1 VNTRRRGRAL
11 GITGAV
17 LGAVSM
23 AYLLS
28 TWVDGSTA
36 SWLHNPSARRADL
49 TYGAVALVTAFAVL
63 ILFISPLRRTAV
75 VGSAVGALLY
85 GTAGLNAIESSE
97 RHDRLASAVVLV
109 VPALVLMV
117 AAALRGSSALTR
129 PSWRGPVIV
138 SAALALAAFVLTF
151 TWAEGP
157 IEEHR
162 IFAGLLPSWHLERRV
177 DHVIVDEADNAW
189 GFLPWEETETVTAS
203 LLDRRT
209 DTFEALRERAAS
221 WPPIVLGTDVSDATW
236 LVGSDASDPFEP
248 VVETFRDG
256 RFTRIPAPDVPLPPL
271 DAVALD
277 RQRGTLYALHTDFAI
292 PARAVLERFDGT
304 SWRADA
310 TPITSPSR
318 LARLDMAVDP
328 DGVLWVWHEG
338 APATLWRFDGSV
350 WSTVRLPFDVEATR
364 EVPQLAPSL
373 DPFATFLVAPDGAL
387 WLFDR
392 DRARLVRLDEA
403 GDIDATRPLDEECT
417 PLVIDRDERVWC
429 RGPVG
434 LLVVSPDGRVVYD
447 AEVAGI
453 PDSIVL
459 SIAVASDAAWLRLE
473 RDRAVHLLR
482 FDHREALTP
491 PR

>member
-1 VNTRRRGRAL
+1 VL

-17 LGAVSM
+17 WGAVSM
-23 AYLLS
+23 TYLLY
-28 TWVDGSTA
+28 TWVDGSTP
-36 SWLHNPSARRADL
+36 SWLHNASARRADL
-49 TYGAVALVTAFAVL
+49 TYGALALVSAIAVL
-63 ILFISPLRRTAV
+63 VLFVSPLRRTAV
-75 VGSAVGALLY
+75 VGAAVGALLY
-85 GTAGLNAIESSE
+85 VTAGLNAIESSE
-97 RHDRLASAVVLV
+97 RHDRLASVFVFV
-109 VPALVLMV
+109 VPAVALMV
-117 AAALRGSSALTR
+117 AAALRGASALTR
-129 PSWRGPVIV
+129 PGWRGPVIV
-138 SAALALAAFVLTF
+138 AAGLALAAFVLTF

-157 IEEHR
+157 IEEQR
-162 IFAGLLPSWHLERRV
+162 VFAGLLPSWQLERRV
-177 DHVIVDEADNAW
+177 DQVIVDDADNVW

-209 DTFEALRERAAS
+209 DTFEPRRERAAS
-221 WPPIVLGTDVSDATW
+221 WPPIVLGTDAGGATW

-277 RQRGTLYALHTDFAI
+277 RPRGRLYALHSDFTI

-304 SWRADA
+304 SWRADT

-338 APATLWRFDGSV
+338 APAMLWRFDGSV
-350 WSTVRLPFDVEATR
+350 WSTVPLPFDVEATR
-364 EVPQLAPSL
+364 DVPQLSPSV

-392 DRARLVRLDEA
+392 DRARLVQLDED
-403 GDIDATRPLDEECT
+403 GDVDATRPLDEECT
-417 PLVIDRDERVWC
+417 PLVIDREERVWC

-434 LLVVSPDGRVVYD
+434 LLVVAPDGRVVYD

-453 PDSIVL
+453 PVSTVL
-459 SIAVASDAAWLRLE
+459 SIAVASDAAWVRLE
-473 RDRAVHLLR
+473 RDRAVELLR
-482 FDHREALTP
+482 FDHPEALEASAE
-491 PR
+491 